1 MGSFSP
7 LPLLSKEDNMVTTQ
21 NGDEVSLKPSETF
34 GRFIAETESCTV
46 TVWSVI
52 IRIIIIR
59 VVISV
64 FLFYL
69 WVCCVALSYL
79 FYDLCD
85 EEEQNKKG
93 DQSQLFFLDE
103 WE

>member
-52 IRIIIIR
+52 IIIIIR